1 MELKSTLGSSYP
13 NKSTHIMSAEATIS
27 NKIKKI
33 TTNEILERFKAAEET
48 ASETIGELIDLYE
61 TLEPDSNDAAAIR
74 QTFLSIIN
82 QAPRMLEQE
91 RPSNFLTSYI
101 TAEDFTDYEWEDP
114 EQMVDF
120 CETLYGFRFS
130 SQEMADKLHNHVDIL
145 LEKALHHYE
154 QTQEWEKLFQLL
166 RVAPT
171 YPFKNNVE
179 LMRLR
184 HRANAYE
191 LDRTKRSRY
200 YLYIYLVIQAL
211 LVVLVFPFLF
221 IYAENGEIQRQI
233 EATADIELGD
243 PGYTLYD
250 YPEALYWSLIT
261 AGSIGYGDITPLTTT
276 GRFIAAFLGTM
287 GVITIGVVAGL
298 ILDWITPRKLQ

>member
-1 MELKSTLGSSYP
+1 MSTEAATSNTIEKSMG
-13 NKSTHIMSAEATIS
+13 
-27 NKIKKI
+27 
-33 TTNEILERFKAAEET
+33 NEILERFKAAAET
-48 ASETIGELIDLYE
+48 ASETMDELIDLYE
-61 TLEPDSNDAAAIR
+61 SLEPESKEAAAIR
-74 QTFLSIIN
+74 QTFLAIIN
-82 QAPRMLEQE
+82 QAPRMLEQD
-91 RPSNFLTSYI
+91 RPSNFLSTYI
-101 TAEDFTDYEWEDP
+101 MAEDFTEYNWEGP

-130 SQEMADKLHNHVDIL
+130 SEEMANKLHHYVDVL

-191 LDRTKRSRY
+191 LNRTKRSRY
-200 YLYIYLVIQAL
+200 YLYIYLIIQAL

-243 PGYTLYD
+243 PGYTLYN